1 LEPKSK
7 GNAWTTRIATVIFGA
22 TAVISVLRG
31 ETTQTY
37 AIGSFVALGVLSG
50 ILSFKEMMETFNK
63 TVK

>member
-1 LEPKSK
+1 
-7 GNAWTTRIATVIFGA
+7 VIFGA